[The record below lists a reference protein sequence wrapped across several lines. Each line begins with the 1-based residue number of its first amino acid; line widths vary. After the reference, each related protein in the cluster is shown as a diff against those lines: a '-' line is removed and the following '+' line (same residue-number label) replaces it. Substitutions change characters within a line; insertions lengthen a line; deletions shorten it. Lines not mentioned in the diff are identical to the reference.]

1 MRYFLRLFFILTIA
15 QFQLSAGNLVS
26 YLQQFPQ
33 VVEIIPMTPNAF
45 FQEAVQIRLLQPV
58 DHRNPDLGIFSQ
70 RVFVSIKTPN
80 APVVLVTEGYV
91 ANYGANSGY
100 LNELCSILEAS
111 QVVVEHRYFGQS
123 WPDPVNWEFL
133 TVENAA
139 GDHHTIVNL
148 LKPYLSG
155 KWVNT
160 GISKGGQTAVL
171 HRVFHPEDVDL
182 TVSYVAPFNFG
193 VEDGRHEPFIDNIP
207 GTAKERE
214 KVLAF
219 QHLLLDKRQQLM
231 PLFSQL
237 VADKNY
243 TFSAPINAI
252 YDYCVLEYSFAFW
265 QWGSNPALIPGSEST
280 LQEVFDHFEKISSP
294 DYFARE
300 GLDRIGSFFVQAARE
315 LGYYGYDTKP
325 FKGKLSIESAE
336 GYLARLFMPDNYS
349 TPFDDRS
356 VKKTEAF
363 LDSTNAQIIF
373 IYGANDPWTASGFN
387 PPARENFL
395 KIVQE
400 GASHGIRIGRLD
412 EKNQTLVVDRLKAWV
427 SINEPVLAE

>member
-1 MRYFLRLFFILTIA
+1 MRYFLRLFFLLSIFH
-15 QFQLSAGNLVS
+15 FQLSAGNLAA

-58 DHRNPDLGIFSQ
+58 DHRNPDSGNFSQ
-70 RVFVSIKTPN
+70 RVFVSVKSPE

-100 LNELCSILEAS
+100 LNELCTIIDAS

-123 WPDPVNWEFL
+123 WPEPVDWEFL

-139 GDHHTIVNL
+139 GDHHQVVQL

-171 HRVFHPEDVDL
+171 HRVFHPKDVDL

-193 VEDGRHEPFIDNIP
+193 VEDGRHEPFIDNLP
-207 GTAKERE
+207 GTAAERK

-219 QHLLLDKRQQLM
+219 QHRLLDKRQQLM
-231 PLFSQL
+231 PMFNQL
-237 VADKNY
+237 IEDKNY
-243 TFSAPINAI
+243 TFNAPVDEIF
-252 YDYCVLEYSFAFW
+252 DFCVLEYSFAFW
-265 QWGSNPALIPGSEST
+265 QWGSNPGLIPGPEST
-280 LQEVFDHFEKISSP
+280 PEELFGHFEKISSP
-294 DYFARE
+294 DYFSRE
-300 GLDRIGSFFVQAARE
+300 GLDQIGSFFVQAARE

-325 FKGKLSIESAE
+325 FKGKLSIESAT
-336 GYLARLFMPDNYS
+336 GYLSRLFMPDNYS
-349 TPFDDRS
+349 TPFDDTS

-363 LDSTNAQIIF
+363 FDTTNAQIIF

-387 PPARENFL
+387 PPSRENFL

-412 EKNQTLVVDRLKAWV
+412 DKNKALVVDRLKAWA
-427 SINEPVLAE
+427 SISEPVLAD